1 MPSDTL
7 KNAISGLANVNVV
20 GSNPI
25 TRFDQPGTER
35 YRVFLCLMYVW
46 KLVSTPGLGELLSR
60 FCFIFK
66 RSAVD
71 ATPTDNE
78 SAWLAN

>member
-1 MPSDTL
+1 
-7 KNAISGLANVNVV
+7 
-20 GSNPI
+20 
-25 TRFDQPGTER
+25 
-35 YRVFLCLMYVW
+35 LMYVW